1 MNAQRT
7 RFDAWRGMVAALQVT
22 HDNAAMP
29 VPAHGRT
36 PGRDRTLRCARKAV
50 SSLEFDCSH
59 IKCRTASIVSRI
71 VDTPAAPALLKPT
84 LEHNCRPALM
94 R

>member
-36 PGRDRTLRCARKAV
+36 PGRDL